1 MSARQSVNRRRFTG
15 GHLQNAYE
23 PAMIPLAAGVGKR
36 MYARRVKGIESAA
49 NNTGGMTRRSLTIL
63 SVMNY
68 FRMKV
73 KITYP
78 WERSDEC
85 RATGNAARWRHY
97 GLVATHRCGRG
108 IDACRIPVSSI
119 WHYRA
124 GNRGSSSSVHLQ
136 AQW

>member
-1 MSARQSVNRRRFTG
+1 
-15 GHLQNAYE
+15 
-23 PAMIPLAAGVGKR
+23 MIPLAAGVGKR

-68 FRMKV
+68 FSMKV

-85 RATGNAARWRHY
+85 RATRNAARWRHY

-108 IDACRIPVSSI
+108 TGVGHTPTASR
-119 WHYRA
+119 
-124 GNRGSSSSVHLQ
+124 
-136 AQW
+136 